1 MTNIPADLP
10 IEEPP
15 AARIAHAVAA
25 LGEGEVVS
33 RSVALLAGY
42 NVGDEFLLYAGGTHA
57 KGILDGAPPLYW
69 PEVWGARALM
79 YVWDDSAQIAVRA
92 GLTNQ
97 AWRVRE
103 MSAKVT
109 AARGLPFVEE
119 ITALATD
126 DNARVRA
133 QAARTLGEIA
143 DAGALPTLSALLKD
157 KDIDVRRQAG
167 SAIKAING
175 RTPAEDTAAP
185 DAGTP
190 DAE

>member
-1 MTNIPADLP
+1 MTNTFENLP

-57 KGILDGAPPLYW
+57 QGILDGAPPLYW

-103 MSAKVT
+103 MSLKVT
-109 AARGLPFVEE
+109 AARHLPFVDEV
-119 ITALATD
+119 TALATD

-143 DAGALPTLSALLKD
+143 DASALPILDALLKD
-157 KDIDVRRQAG
+157 KEIDVRRQAG
-167 SAIKAING
+167 PARRAIVE
-175 RTPAEDTAAP
+175 RTPVAEGDAA
-185 DAGTP
+185 
-190 DAE
+190 E